1 MKRRNTSLLIVLYLG
16 VLAVNGLAN
25 YLPINGITTGEVSDS
40 IPSLFTPVGFTF
52 SIWAVIYLLLGYWL
66 LVPVRREER
75 LSPAGGVFFAIS
87 CLANMAWIFLWHYQ
101 IWWATEIAILIILV
115 SLMALSI
122 EMNRSRFSKVAS
134 MRIPISVY
142 LGWISVATVAN
153 TSILFITRGFDGG
166 ENAVFWTMG
175 ILVVVLLLGLLA
187 LRAKRDWAFA
197 LVLIWANFGIFWR
210 WNGVDILLAGTSF
223 VTMILLGLGVIL
235 VLVRREAL
243 F

>member
-40 IPSLFTPVGFTF
+40 IPSLFTPVAFTF
-52 SIWAVIYLLLGYWL
+52 AIWGVIYLLLAYWL
-66 LVPVRREER
+66 LIPVRREER
-75 LSPAGGVFFAIS
+75 LSPVGGVFFAIS

-101 IWWATEIAILIILV
+101 IWWATEVAMLVILV
-115 SLMALSI
+115 SLIALSI
-122 EMNRSRFSKVAS
+122 AMSRSRFSKGPS

-153 TSILFITRGFDGG
+153 TSILLITRGFDGG

-175 ILVVVLLLGLLA
+175 IILVVLLLGVIA
-187 LRAKRDWAFA
+187 LRVKRDWAFT
-197 LVLIWANFGIFWR
+197 LVLVWANFGIFWR
-210 WNGVDILLAGTSF
+210 WRGVDVLLSGAAF
-223 VTMILLGLGVIL
+223 VTMILLGLGILL
-235 VLVRREAL
+235 VLSRRQAL